1 MTAAWLRARDVLALL
16 CLSTLAFPRPGQR
29 EAAYDVPAFGRDTVL
44 VYRSTIENEAAFVVR
59 IAEFEPDRFIEW
71 EDSTTQG
78 TILMPAKSILDGHE
92 FINWSLYQG
101 GMDTRGKNA
110 TTLWLSRR
118 IFRAL
123 KEKPKV
129 KITMDA
135 LPTWITVLGNDQM
148 EIEVNRT
155 VRNVPVIMTRDERG
169 VERWFLDRE
178 DNPLLVNLKLRN
190 YQQKLTSITTDRK
203 NTLRWIKD
211 KKKR

>member
-1 MTAAWLRARDVLALL
+1 MMAAWFRAHYVLALL
-16 CLSTLAFPRPGQR
+16 CLSPFVFPWPGQR
-29 EAAYDVPAFGRDTVL
+29 EAGYDIPAFGRDTVL

-78 TILMPAKSILDGHE
+78 TILMTAKSVLDGHE
-92 FINWSLYQG
+92 FINWALYQG
-101 GMDTRGKNA
+101 GVDTRGKNA

-118 IFRAL
+118 LYRAL

-135 LPTWITVLGNDQM
+135 LPTWVTVLGNDQM
-148 EIEVNRT
+148 AIEINRT
-155 VRNVPVIMTRDERG
+155 ARNVPVIMTRDERG

-190 YQQKLTSITTDRK
+190 YQQKLTSITTDRH